1 MKHGAIRARITVDP
15 RVMGGRPCIRGLRV
29 TVATIAGLLA
39 SGHSEAE
46 VLELYPYLVG
56 EDLRAVVL
64 WEARGKGRKGRKTAV
79 RRGRG
84 RG

>member
-1 MKHGAIRARITVDP
+1 MIGTRITVDP

-46 VLELYPYLVG
+46 VLDLYPYLDA
-56 EDLRAVVL
+56 EDIRAVEE
-64 WEARGKGRKGRKTAV
+64 WTAGHRAKGRKAAV
-79 RRGRG
+79 RRSRG

>member
-1 MKHGAIRARITVDP
+1 MRREAIGTRVTVDP

-46 VLELYPYLVG
+46 VLKLYPYLVG
-56 EDLRAVVL
+56 EDLRAVVQ
-64 WEARGKGRKGRKTAV
+64 WEGRGKGEKGLKTAARR

-84 RG
+84 

>member
-56 EDLRAVVL
+56 EDLRAVVQ
-64 WEARGKGRKGRKTAV
+64 WEGRRKGGEGRNAAGH
-79 RRGRG
+79 RSRGRG
-84 RG
+84 

>member
-1 MKHGAIRARITVDP
+1 MNREAIGTRITVDP
-15 RVMGGRPCIRGLRV
+15 RVMGGRPCIRGFRV

-56 EDLRAVVL
+56 EDLRAAVR
-64 WEARGKGRKGRKTAV
+64 WEGRGRGEKGRKAADW
-79 RRGRG
+79 RGRG

>member
-1 MKHGAIRARITVDP
+1 MRREAIGTRITVDP

-56 EDLRAVVL
+56 EDLRAVVQ
-64 WEARGKGRKGRKTAV
+64 WEGRRKGGKGRKAV
-79 RRGRG
+79 VPRGRG